1 MEEYRRKLIISYLF
15 LQNSQEDLISQ
26 IVNIGMKGIYKEI
39 DDTFS
44 DFDRYDFE
52 VAQFRGTDDVNLNIL
67 LDVYDE
73 MEYEMDMILA
83 ENEITEEE
91 INEVWVE
98 WLALIDP
105 YIGDDVVEDY
115 EDEDEDDMGFEG
127 LGDFETWN

>member
-1 MEEYRRKLIISYLF
+1 MEEYRRKLIMSYLF
-15 LQNSQEDLISQ
+15 LQNSQMDLIDQ
-26 IVNIGMKGIYKEI
+26 IVNIGMKGVYKEI

-52 VAQFRGTDDVNLNIL
+52 VVQFRGTDDINLNIL

-73 MEYEMDMILA
+73 MEYAMDMILA

-91 INEVWVE
+91 INEVWLE
-98 WLALIDP
+98 WLALVDP
-105 YIGDDVVEDY
+105 NIEDDILDDY

>member
-26 IVNIGMKGIYKEI
+26 IVNIGMKGVYKEI

-52 VAQFRGTDDVNLNIL
+52 VAQFRGTDDINLNIL

-73 MEYEMDMILA
+73 MEYAMDMILA

-91 INEVWVE
+91 INEVWEE